1 MQYVGE
7 VFDVDSDI
15 GKERIEKYKKSTCTY
30 MMRTENGEV
39 IDPTT
44 HGNIARFINHS
55 CDPNCVTRKWTVLGE
70 TSVGI
75 FARKDIKEDEELSFD
90 YQFDTFKTPYTRC
103 YCGTANCK
111 GFLGLGVFEDD
122 SENENAPKCKL
133 CSN

>member
-1 MQYVGE
+1 MQYVGD
-7 VFDVDSDI
+7 VFYVDSDI
-15 GKERIEKYKKSTCTY
+15 GKKRIEMYKNSTCTY

-75 FARKDIKEDEELSFD
+75 FALRDIEEDEELSFD
-90 YQFDTFKTPYTRC
+90 YQFDTFKTPFTRC
-103 YCGTANCK
+103 YCGTSKCK
-111 GFLGLGVFEDD
+111 GYLGLGVYEDD
-122 SENENAPKCKL
+122 GIN
-133 CSN
+133 